1 MKVFRSF
8 QQQKLIEFQLT
19 IMTRGGARQ
28 MARLPVKDPEE
39 EPEIDQSM
47 SEPIVLQRPSQVR
60 TVFPE
65 A

>member
-1 MKVFRSF
+1 
-8 QQQKLIEFQLT
+8 
-19 IMTRGGARQ
+19 